1 MQKLVTIYL
10 DNMGYEGSTM
20 FKGHANKHGQV
31 EEHLQHYL
39 NEGWWIVSTS
49 SFGGASE
56 GYSARGWLAVV
67 LEKNT
72 EGD

>member
-20 FKGHANKHGQV
+20 FKGYSDKHGLV
-31 EEHLQHYL
+31 EEHLQQHL
-39 NEGWWIVSTS
+39 DEGWWIVSTS
-49 SFGGASE
+49 SLGGASE
-56 GYSARGWLAVV
+56 SHSARGWLAVV

-72 EGD
+72 DAS

>member
-20 FKGHANKHGQV
+20 FKGHSNKHGLV
-31 EEHLQHYL
+31 EEHLQQHL
-39 NEGWWIVSTS
+39 DEGWWIVSTS
-49 SFGGASE
+49 SLGGASE
-56 GYSARGWLAVV
+56 SHSARGWLAVV

-72 EGD
+72 DAS

>member
-20 FKGHANKHGQV
+20 FKGHSNKHGLV

-72 EGD
+72 EAV